1 MEKRHYKRKN
11 ISSRKRTDGS
21 ILKSDKE
28 ILKERVSFYGELF
41 SSKKENI
48 SQKKLKELNK
58 EFFSTDNCLQLSLDQ
73 KESCEGPLTADE
85 CLTALK
91 TMKSGKS
98 PGSDG
103 FPSEF
108 YKVFWADI
116 STLLLNAIKC
126 AFEKGLLSISQ
137 RSGILSLLPK
147 ENKLHYFIKNWWPI
161 TLLNYDY
168 KIIAKAIA
176 NRIRKVLLYIVNSD
190 QTGFLKGRF
199 IGENIRT
206 IEEIINFTEEETRP
220 GLLLFVDF
228 EKAFDSLEWH
238 FIENSLL
245 HFNFGPSLI
254 RWVKLFYSNL
264 WSSVKKTMVG
274 FHRPFP

>member
-108 YKVFWADI
+108 YKVF
-116 STLLLNAIKC
+116 
-126 AFEKGLLSISQ
+126 
-137 RSGILSLLPK
+137 
-147 ENKLHYFIKNWWPI
+147 
-161 TLLNYDY
+161 
-168 KIIAKAIA
+168 
-176 NRIRKVLLYIVNSD
+176 
-190 QTGFLKGRF
+190 
-199 IGENIRT
+199 
-206 IEEIINFTEEETRP
+206 
-220 GLLLFVDF
+220 
-228 EKAFDSLEWH
+228 
-238 FIENSLL
+238 
-245 HFNFGPSLI
+245 
-254 RWVKLFYSNL
+254 
-264 WSSVKKTMVG
+264 
-274 FHRPFP
+274 